1 MELYKLK
8 ERIMLNSIKKKI
20 LSIQFLTLFLT
31 LIALI
36 GINFFITKTIFKKN
50 EVEYMEHISKN
61 INDTLFNE
69 IKIIKEKIHLISND
83 ESLKYYVDT
92 KKESALDYLLLKFKD
107 FSPLIGYLDS
117 NGNEE
122 ILELHGELLHL
133 KYNIKRSPLYE
144 EAINNPNKIIISPII
159 EYDECL
165 KESVIKFAINRTNYF
180 GDEFYG
186 LIFGSLPLSKL
197 LEDKYIDELS
207 FKIRI
212 LDKDGKIQFSTNKY
226 EEGNF
231 LIIEKDLSSYL
242 SNVVKSQNIEDSFEH
257 LKVMNKNTFTYKS
270 KLYNDT
276 SIILISQNYDRYM
289 ELPFQMLKLQSSI
302 FLSIFIL
309 VSIASYIFLIRNI
322 IKPIEVLKKAT
333 KEIAMGDY
341 SHKIDIKTG
350 DEIEKLADSFNVMN
364 EQLVLSMSVLNK
376 QKIKVEEAN
385 LKLNNFN
392 LELEKEV
399 QTRTKE
405 LEKSKEL
412 LEILATTDSLTQICN
427 RHAIMERLDE
437 EINRNKRYNI
447 PLCVLLFDID
457 DFKKVNDTYGHDV
470 GDDILVS
477 LVNLIK
483 EALRDID
490 IFGRYGGEEFLIIFP
505 NTSMLD
511 AKIVAERIRLNAANH
526 KFDKVGKVTISLGL
540 VECNVKDNHKE
551 LFKRLDN
558 LLYESKK
565 NGKNKLT
572 F

>member
-50 EVEYMEHISKN
+50 EVEYMEHISKH

-117 NGNEE
+117 NGKEE

>member
-50 EVEYMEHISKN
+50 EVEYMEHISKH
-61 INDTLFNE
+61 INETLFNE

-92 KKESALDYLLLKFKD
+92 KKESALDYLLLKYKD

-117 NGNEE
+117 NGKEE

-322 IKPIEVLKKAT
+322 IKPIEVLKQAT

>member
-50 EVEYMEHISKN
+50 EVEYMEHISKH

-92 KKESALDYLLLKFKD
+92 KKESALDYLLLKYKD

-117 NGNEE
+117 NGKEE

-322 IKPIEVLKKAT
+322 IKPIEVLKQAT

>member
-50 EVEYMEHISKN
+50 EVEYMEHISKH
-61 INDTLFNE
+61 INETLFNE

-92 KKESALDYLLLKFKD
+92 KKESALDYLLLKYKD

-117 NGNEE
+117 NGKEE

-270 KLYNDT
+270 KFYNDT

-322 IKPIEVLKKAT
+322 IKPIEVLKQAT